1 MNSAAG
7 EFERELNRVVD
18 RLRGMTMTRLPA
30 SADLAYAT
38 AQRLLSM
45 TIAAGDNLPA
55 EPPRLGDHAAGDQ
68 LAVIAHD
75 FMALQPSDEE
85 VAAATELLTEL
96 RRSLP

>member
-7 EFERELNRVVD
+7 EFERELNRIVD

-30 SADLAYAT
+30 SADLAHAT

-75 FMALQPSDEE
+75 FRALQPSDEE

>member
-18 RLRGMTMTRLPA
+18 RLRGMTIARLPA

>member
-7 EFERELNRVVD
+7 EFDRELNRVVD

-30 SADLAYAT
+30 SAHLAYAT
-38 AQRLLSM
+38 AQHLLSM

-68 LAVIAHD
+68 LAVSAHD

>member
-30 SADLAYAT
+30 SADLAHAT

-45 TIAAGDNLPA
+45 TIAAGGSLPA
-55 EPPRLGDHAAGDQ
+55 ELPRLGDHGAGDQ

>member
-7 EFERELNRVVD
+7 EFERELHRVVD

-30 SADLAYAT
+30 SADLAHAT

>member
-30 SADLAYAT
+30 SADLAHAT

-45 TIAAGDNLPA
+45 TIAAGGSLPA
-55 EPPRLGDHAAGDQ
+55 ELPRLGDHGAGDQ

-75 FMALQPSDEE
+75 FLALQPSDEE

>member
-7 EFERELNRVVD
+7 EFERELNRIVD

-30 SADLAYAT
+30 SADLAHAT

-45 TIAAGDNLPA
+45 TIAAGGSLPA
-55 EPPRLGDHAAGDQ
+55 ELPRLGDHAAGDQ
-68 LAVIAHD
+68 LAVIAHY
-75 FMALQPSDEE
+75 FMALKPSNDE
-85 VAAATELLTEL
+85 VTAATELLTEL

>member
-30 SADLAYAT
+30 SADLAHAT

-45 TIAAGDNLPA
+45 TIAAGDSLPA
-55 EPPRLGDHAAGDQ
+55 ELPRLGDHAAGDQ
-68 LAVIAHD
+68 LAVIAPD
-75 FMALQPSDEE
+75 FMALQLSNDE
-85 VAAATELLTEL
+85 VTAATELLTKL

>member
-1 MNSAAG
+1 
-7 EFERELNRVVD
+7 
-18 RLRGMTMTRLPA
+18 MTRLPA

-38 AQRLLSM
+38 AQHLLSM

-55 EPPRLGDHAAGDQ
+55 ELPRLGDHASGDQ

-75 FMALQPSDEE
+75 FMTLQPSDEE
-85 VAAATELLTEL
+85 VAAATEFLTEL

>member
-7 EFERELNRVVD
+7 EFERELNRIVD

-30 SADLAYAT
+30 SADLAHAT

>member
-7 EFERELNRVVD
+7 EFERELNRIVD

-30 SADLAYAT
+30 SADLA
-38 AQRLLSM
+38 QHLLSM

>member
-7 EFERELNRVVD
+7 EFDRELNRVVD

-30 SADLAYAT
+30 SAHLAYAT
-38 AQRLLSM
+38 AQHLLSM